1 MFCIRLAGITV
12 EVDNRHN
19 HVYELCTDYRCAD
32 SAPAFR
38 VAVSTAEARAYQTT
52 CGRPMTLP
60 EAESYLLYRRIC
72 EIMPKYGVF
81 LLHAAVVELDGR
93 GYAFSARRGTGKS
106 THTEL
111 WQTRFQGHAGE
122 RYRATVINGD
132 KPLIRRAP
140 DGRFWAYGTPWCG
153 KEGKGVNRRCPLT
166 AICFLEQGAQNRV
179 SVTTTADAAARIMEA
194 TILPPDS
201 DGQDRMAALVG
212 ATVRDIPAFTLSCR
226 PDMEAVEVAYEFLS
240 QV

>member
-1 MFCIRLAGITV
+1 MFRIRLAGITV
-12 EVDNRHN
+12 EIDNRHN
-19 HVYELCTDYRCAD
+19 YVYEQCAD
-32 SAPAFR
+32 YLCFDSVPAFR
-38 VAVSTAEARAYQTT
+38 VAVSTADMQDYMAS

-93 GYAFSARRGTGKS
+93 GYAFSAKRGTGKS

-111 WQTRFQGHAGE
+111 WNSRFAGQGGS

-153 KEGKGVNRRCPLT
+153 KEGKGVNRRCPLN
-166 AICFLEQGAQNRV
+166 AICFLEQGPRNRV
-179 SVTTTADAAARIMEA
+179 SVTATADAAARIMEA
-194 TILPPDS
+194 TLLPPDT
-201 DGQDRMAALVG
+201 DGQDRLAALVG
-212 ATVRDIPAFTLSCR
+212 ATVRDIPALTLTCR

>member
-12 EVDNRHN
+12 EIDNRHN
-19 HVYELCTDYRCAD
+19 YVYEQCADYLCAD

-38 VAVSTAEARAYQTT
+38 VAVSTADMTAYQAS
-52 CGRPMTLP
+52 CGRPVTLP
-60 EAESYLLYRRIC
+60 EAESFLLYRRIC

-111 WQTRFQGHAGE
+111 WQTRFQGHAGD
-122 RYRATVINGD
+122 RYKATVINGD

-140 DGRFWAYGTPWCG
+140 DGRFWAYGTPWMG
-153 KEGKGVNRRCPLT
+153 KEGKGVNRRCPLN
-166 AICFLEQGAQNRV
+166 AICFLEQGPENRV
-179 SVTTTADAAARIMEA
+179 TVTATADAAARIMEA
-194 TILPPDS
+194 TVLPPDA

-212 ATVRDIPAFTLSCR
+212 ATVRDIPALTLVCR

-240 QV
+240 QI

>member
-1 MFCIRLAGITV
+1 MFRIRLAGITV
-12 EVDNRHN
+12 EIDNRHN
-19 HVYELCTDYRCAD
+19 LVFEQCKDYLCDDC
-32 SAPAFR
+32 APAFR
-38 VAVSTAEARAYQTT
+38 VAVSTAETQAYQAS

-72 EIMPKYGVF
+72 ERMPKYGVF
-81 LLHAAVVELDGR
+81 LLHAAVVEMEGR

-111 WQTRFQGHAGE
+111 WQSHFKG
-122 RYRATVINGD
+122 RATVINGD

-153 KEGKGVNRRCPLT
+153 KEGKGVNRRCPLN
-166 AICFLEQGAQNRV
+166 AICFLEQGTKNHV
-179 SVTTTADAAARIMEA
+179 SVTSTADAAARIMEA
-194 TILPPDS
+194 TVLPPDP

-212 ATVRDIPAFTLSCR
+212 AAVRDIPALTLTCR
-226 PDMEAVEVAYEFLS
+226 PDAEAVEVAYEFLS

>member
-1 MFCIRLAGITV
+1 MFRIRLAGITV
-12 EVDNRHN
+12 EIDNRHN
-19 HVYELCTDYRCAD
+19 YVYEQCADYLCFD

-38 VAVSTAEARAYQTT
+38 VAVSTAETLAYQAA
-52 CGRPMTLP
+52 CGRPVTLP

-72 EIMPKYGVF
+72 ERMPKYGVL

-106 THTEL
+106 THTAL
-111 WQTRFQGHAGE
+111 WQARFGGHAGE
-122 RYRATVINGD
+122 RYKATVINGD

-166 AICFLEQGAQNRV
+166 AICFLEQGAVNRV
-179 SVTTTADAAARIMEA
+179 SVAPTADAAARIMEA
-194 TILPPDS
+194 TVLPPDTE
-201 DGQDRMAALVG
+201 GQDRMAALVG
-212 ATVRDIPAFTLSCR
+212 AAVRDIPAFTLICR
-226 PDMEAVEVAYEFLS
+226 PDEEAVEVAYEFLS

>member
-1 MFCIRLAGITV
+1 MFRIRLAGITV
-12 EVDNRHN
+12 EIDNRHN
-19 HVYELCTDYRCAD
+19 LVFEQCRDYLCDDC
-32 SAPAFR
+32 APAFR
-38 VAVSTAEARAYQTT
+38 VAVSTAETQTYQAS

-72 EIMPKYGVF
+72 ERMPAFGVY
-81 LLHAAVVELDGR
+81 LLHAAVVEMDGR

-111 WQTRFQGHAGE
+111 CQSHFKG
-122 RYRATVINGD
+122 RATVINGD

-153 KEGKGVNRRCPLT
+153 KEGKHVNRKCPLT
-166 AICFLEQGAQNRV
+166 AICFLEQGAVNRV
-179 SVTTTADAAARIMEA
+179 TVTPTADTTARLLEA
-194 TILPPDS
+194 TVLPPDKE
-201 DGQDRMAALVG
+201 GQDRMAALMG
-212 ATVRDIPAFTLSCR
+212 ATVRDIPAFTLTCR
-226 PDMEAVEVAYEFLS
+226 PDIEAAEVAYEFLS

>member
-12 EVDNRHN
+12 EIDNRHN
-19 HVYELCTDYRCAD
+19 YVYELCTDYLCAD

-52 CGRPMTLP
+52 CGRPLTLP

-153 KEGKGVNRRCPLT
+153 KEGKGVNRRCVNSSLVDERVDGIADYGDFGELCTITRFCLGNGIGPLLGVDMDGMLGGI
-166 AICFLEQGAQNRV
+166 A
-179 SVTTTADAAARIMEA
+179 VTQ
-194 TILPPDS
+194 L
-201 DGQDRMAALVG
+201 Q
-212 ATVRDIPAFTLSCR
+212 
-226 PDMEAVEVAYEFLS
+226 
-240 QV
+240 

>member
-1 MFCIRLAGITV
+1 MFRIRLAGITV
-12 EVDNRHN
+12 EIDNRHN
-19 HVYELCTDYRCAD
+19 LVFEQCKDYLCDDC
-32 SAPAFR
+32 APAFR
-38 VAVSTAEARAYQTT
+38 VAVSTAETQTYQAS

-72 EIMPKYGVF
+72 ERMPKYGVF
-81 LLHAAVVELDGR
+81 LLHAAVVEMEGR

-111 WQTRFQGHAGE
+111 WQSHFKG
-122 RYRATVINGD
+122 RATVINGD

-153 KEGKGVNRRCPLT
+153 KEGKGVNRRCPLN
-166 AICFLEQGAQNRV
+166 AICFLEQGTKNHV
-179 SVTTTADAAARIMEA
+179 SVTSTADAAARIMEA
-194 TILPPDS
+194 TVLPPDT
-201 DGQDRMAALVG
+201 DNRDRMAALVG
-212 ATVRDIPAFTLSCR
+212 AAVRDIPALTLSCR
-226 PDMEAVEVAYEFLS
+226 PDAEAVEVAYEFLS

>member
-1 MFCIRLAGITV
+1 MFRIRLAGITV
-12 EVDNRHN
+12 EIDNRHN
-19 HVYELCTDYRCAD
+19 LVFEQCRDYLCDDCV
-32 SAPAFR
+32 PAFR
-38 VAVSTAEARAYQTT
+38 VAVSTADVQSYQAS

-72 EIMPKYGVF
+72 ERMPRYGVF
-81 LLHAAVVELDGR
+81 LLHAAVVEMEGR

-111 WQTRFQGHAGE
+111 WESHFKG
-122 RYRATVINGD
+122 RATVINGD

-153 KEGKGVNRRCPLT
+153 KEGRGVNRRCPLN
-166 AICFLEQGAQNRV
+166 AICFLEQGTKNHV
-179 SVTTTADAAARIMEA
+179 SVTSTADAAARIMEA
-194 TILPPDS
+194 TVLPPDTDS
-201 DGQDRMAALVG
+201 RDRMAALVG
-212 ATVRDIPAFTLSCR
+212 AAVRDIPALTLSCR
-226 PDMEAVEVAYEFLS
+226 PDAEAVEVAYEFLS

>member
-1 MFCIRLAGITV
+1 MFRIRLAGITV
-12 EVDNRHN
+12 EIDNRHN
-19 HVYELCTDYRCAD
+19 YVYEQCAD
-32 SAPAFR
+32 YLCFDSVPAFR
-38 VAVSTAEARAYQTT
+38 VAVSTADMQDYMAS

-93 GYAFSARRGTGKS
+93 GYAFSAKRGTGKS

-111 WQTRFQGHAGE
+111 WNSRFAGQGGS

-153 KEGKGVNRRCPLT
+153 KEGKGVNRRCPLN
-166 AICFLEQGAQNRV
+166 AICFLEQGPRNRV
-179 SVTTTADAAARIMEA
+179 SVTATADAAARIMEA
-194 TILPPDS
+194 TILPPDT
-201 DGQDRMAALVG
+201 DGQDRLAALVG
-212 ATVRDIPAFTLSCR
+212 ATVRDIPALTLTCR